1 MTARIRT
8 KAFCVM
14 SVSVLER
21 MFANALS
28 LAEQHLRAEG
38 RIAPMLYFSGPGG
51 EAVLRLDLSTP
62 AEEGQL
68 LAKATL
74 MATALGR
81 RPAPG
86 SSRDCWSRPAR
97 RCVPRWSCSARTGA
111 GRARPL
117 PRSMPRGPEL
127 RLVRFDTPLGAPGI
141 ADGAGPLARFI
152 HRHDAENAAAE
163 AWRELEAMG
172 VNRSDGRRPVH

>member
-1 MTARIRT
+1 
-8 KAFCVM
+8 M

-74 MATALGR
+74 MATALRAEACTWIFEGLLV
-81 RPAPG
+81 APG
-86 SSRDCWSRPAR
+86 APVRPS
-97 RCVPRWSCSARTGA
+97 V
-111 GRARPL
+111 
-117 PRSMPRGPEL
+117 
-127 RLVRFDTPLGAPGI
+127 VVLGE
-141 ADGAGPLARFI
+141 D
-152 HRHDAENAAAE
+152 RHDAENAAAE

>member
-1 MTARIRT
+1 
-8 KAFCVM
+8 M

-74 MATALGR
+74 MATALRAEACTWIFEGLLV
-81 RPAPG
+81 APG
-86 SSRDCWSRPAR
+86 APVRPSVVVLGEDRSR
-97 RCVPRWSCSARTGA
+97 A
-111 GRARPL
+111 GTAFAEVDAE
-117 PRSMPRGPEL
+117 GPEL

-152 HRHDAENAAAE
+152 HRHDAENAVAE